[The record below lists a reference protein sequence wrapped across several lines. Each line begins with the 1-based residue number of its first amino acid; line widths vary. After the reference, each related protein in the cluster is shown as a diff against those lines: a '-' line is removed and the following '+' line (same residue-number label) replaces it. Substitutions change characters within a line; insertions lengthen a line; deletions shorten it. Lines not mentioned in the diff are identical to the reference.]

1 MVGRKIKLFFLILLN
16 TKNLTPKVILSKT
29 RNDKLKF
36 SCCFKHL
43 DNFCLFIL
51 LKRILYLERIR
62 RRKAEILTYYIENIS
77 IETVLKVKMLSKCI
91 LLHYKTDQI
100 K

>member
-1 MVGRKIKLFFLILLN
+1 MVGRKIKLFFLILLV

-36 SCCFKHL
+36 SCFKHL

>member
-1 MVGRKIKLFFLILLN
+1 MVGRKIKLFFLILLVA
-16 TKNLTPKVILSKT
+16 KNLTPKVILSKT

-36 SCCFKHL
+36 SYCFKHL

>member
-1 MVGRKIKLFFLILLN
+1 MVGRKIKLFFLILLV

-36 SCCFKHL
+36 SCCFKRL